1 MTRKLASVQ
10 VVTDIVP
17 IEGADRIELAKV
29 LGWQCVA
36 MKGEFQKGNLA
47 VYFEV
52 DSYLPVCDKFE
63 FLRKTSY
70 KKSNLMGEG
79 FRLRTMK
86 MRGEISQGLLQPITV
101 LPEGNWK
108 VGDDV
113 TEVLGVRKWEI
124 EEFTDHSGTV
134 IAELPE
140 YITKTDE
147 MRVQSMPELIEE
159 FKEAGRY
166 YITTKM
172 DGSSCTLWIDNGKIR
187 CGGHNYEFAD
197 DGKSGFWEYI
207 KKKGIEEKA
216 LALGMDNLTIQGELC
231 GGGIQKN
238 KLKLKEPEWYVFTI
252 VDRTTNRRL
261 SLFNMMAVCEKLGL
275 TMVPVEEIGDK
286 FTYDTVEKLLS
297 RAKGRYESGNRKEG
311 IVIRPVIP
319 CYSKILDAP
328 LSMKVLNNEYLL
340 KEAE

>member
-1 MTRKLASVQ
+1 MSRKLASVQ
-10 VVTDIVP
+10 KVTDILP
-17 IEGADRIELAKV
+17 IEGADKIELAKV
-29 LGWQCVA
+29 LGWQCVVL
-36 MKGEFQKGNLA
+36 KGEFKKGDLA

-52 DSYLPVCDKFE
+52 DSFLPVCEKFE

-86 MRGEISQGLLQPITV
+86 MRGEISQGLLQPMNI
-101 LPEGNWK
+101 LPEGDWR

-113 TEVLGVRKWEI
+113 TEVLDVRKWEI
-124 EEFTDHSGTV
+124 EEVTDHSGTI
-134 IAELPE
+134 IAEMPE

-147 MRVQSMPELIEE
+147 MRVQSMPGLIEE
-159 FKEAGRY
+159 FKQAGSY

-172 DGSSCTLWIDNGKIR
+172 DGSSSTLWIEGGKVR

-207 KKKGIEEKA
+207 KKKGIEEKVRT
-216 LALGMDNLTIQGELC
+216 LGLDNLTIQGELC

-238 KLKLKEPEWYVFTI
+238 RLRLKEPEWYVFTI

-261 SLFNMMAVCEKLGL
+261 SLYNMMAVCEKLGL
-275 TMVPVEEIGDK
+275 IMVPVEEIGEN
-286 FTYDTVEKLLS
+286 FTYDTVEKLLE
-297 RAKGRYESGNRKEG
+297 RAKGRYECGNRKEG

-319 CYSKILDAP
+319 CYSKILEAP

-340 KEAE
+340 KDAG

>member
-1 MTRKLASVQ
+1 MRKLASVQ
-10 VVTDIVP
+10 VVTDILP

-29 LGWQCVA
+29 LGWQCVTLKNEFK
-36 MKGEFQKGNLA
+36 KGDLA

-52 DSYLPVCDKFE
+52 DSFLPVCDKFE

-86 MRGEISQGLLQPITV
+86 MRGEISQGLLQPISV
-101 LPEGNWK
+101 LPEGDWK

-113 TEVLGVRKWEI
+113 TEILGVKKWEI
-124 EEFTDHSGTV
+124 EEVTDHSGTI

-147 MRVQSMPELIEE
+147 MRVQSMPGLIEE
-159 FKEAGRY
+159 FKKAGRY

-172 DGSSCTLWIDNGKIR
+172 DGSSSTLWIEGGKVR

-207 KKKGIEEKA
+207 KKKGIEEKVREF
-216 LALGMDNLTIQGELC
+216 GIDNLTIQGELC

-238 KLKLKEPEWYVFTI
+238 RLRLREPEWYVFTI

-261 SLFNMMAVCEKLGL
+261 SLGNMMAVCEKLGL

-286 FTYDTVEKLLS
+286 FTYDTVEKLLE
-297 RAKGRYESGNRKEG
+297 RAKGKYECGNRKEG

-319 CYSKILDAP
+319 CYSKILSAP

-340 KEAE
+340 KDVG